1 MGYLIAKVFVLG
13 QSTALGP
20 LIGHD
25 QRPSYAPA
33 CFVGP
38 SLGPLLGPYLG
49 PLWVFLLGPFP
60 HGSFVT

>member
-25 QRPSYAPA
+25 QRPSYAQA
-33 CFVGP
+33 CKLVQ
-38 SLGPLLGPYLG
+38 
-49 PLWVFLLGPFP
+49 
-60 HGSFVT
+60 T